1 MLKFYKNILNKVS
14 FDPKLFKKELKKSK
28 KWLNKQE
35 IASLKVWA
43 LACFANYR
51 ESILEVFD
59 NLS

>member
-1 MLKFYKNILNKVS
+1 MLKFCKNILNKVS

-28 KWLNKQE
+28 KWLNKKE

-43 LACFANYR
+43 LAYFATYR

>member
-1 MLKFYKNILNKVS
+1 M
-14 FDPKLFKKELKKSK
+14 LFKKELKKSK